1 MKNFGLIGRT
11 LTHSFSK
18 GYFSKKFEEEN
29 IAECSYNLYELQD
42 IQELP
47 FLINSVEGLIGLNVT
62 IPYKEQVIPFLSQL
76 DFSAEK
82 VGAVNVIKI
91 KDKNTLIGYNSDYY
105 GFKNSLEGWLPKGFG
120 IIKAMILGTGGSS
133 KAVKAALDDLNI
145 EYLSISRNSSTST
158 IDYQTIQEHPEMLH
172 EYRLI
177 INTTPVGMY
186 PNTDAAPDLD
196 YSNLSRHHLL
206 YDLVYN
212 PSETMFLQIGKEKG
226 AKIKNGLEMLH
237 LQAEKSWE
245 IWNG

>member
-18 GYFSKKFEEEN
+18 GYFTKKFEEEN
-29 IAECSYNLYELQD
+29 IKDCSYNLYELQD
-42 IQELP
+42 IQELTS
-47 FLINSVEGLIGLNVT
+47 LINNIEGLKGLNVT
-62 IPYKEQVIPFLSQL
+62 IPYKEQVIPFIHEL
-76 DFSAEK
+76 DSSAEK

-91 KDKNTLIGYNSDYY
+91 LDNNTLKGYNSDYF
-105 GFKNSLEGWLPKGFG
+105 GFKKSLENWLPKGFG
-120 IIKAMILGTGGSS
+120 ILKALILGTGGSS

-172 EYRLI
+172 EYRMI
-177 INTTPVGMY
+177 INTTPLGMY
-186 PNTDAAPDLD
+186 PNTEAAPDLD
-196 YSNLSRHHLL
+196 YSNLSRHHFL
-206 YDLVYN
+206 YDLIYN
-212 PSETMFLQIGKEKG
+212 PLETKFLRIGKEKG

-245 IWNG
+245 IWNS